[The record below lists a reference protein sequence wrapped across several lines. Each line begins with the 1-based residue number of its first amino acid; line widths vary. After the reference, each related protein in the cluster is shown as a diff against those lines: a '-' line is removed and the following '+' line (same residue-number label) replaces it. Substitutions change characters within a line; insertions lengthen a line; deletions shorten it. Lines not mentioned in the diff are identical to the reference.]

1 MVITDGKVRKG
12 NCGIGELEKQDFD
25 ETMPQN
31 KHVQTDKFYNV
42 VEFDCKY
49 MTHLYKLWNG
59 CLMLHL
65 TKDICYKDRIR
76 CKLCELLSF
85 ITVTATEI
93 LNPDSVKSSNYFIE
107 VKEVN

>member
-1 MVITDGKVRKG
+1 
-12 NCGIGELEKQDFD
+12 
-25 ETMPQN
+25 
-31 KHVQTDKFYNV
+31 
-42 VEFDCKY
+42 

>member
-42 VEFDCKY
+42 VE
-49 MTHLYKLWNG
+49 LIAN
-59 CLMLHL
+59 
-65 TKDICYKDRIR
+65 I
-76 CKLCELLSF
+76 
-85 ITVTATEI
+85 
-93 LNPDSVKSSNYFIE
+93 
-107 VKEVN
+107 

>member
-1 MVITDGKVRKG
+1 MIITDGKVRKG
-12 NCGIGELEKQDFD
+12 NYEMGKLEKQDLD
-25 ETMPQN
+25 EIMPQN
-31 KHVQTDKFYNV
+31 EHVQTDKLYNV

-65 TKDICYKDRIR
+65 TKDVCYKDRIR
-76 CKLCELLSF
+76 RKLRELLSF

-93 LNPDSVKSSNYFIE
+93 LNPDSVNSSNYFIE